1 MRGLRIVALIIMV
14 AIFAT
19 VMVGCN
25 GNEEGIEFDEARVI
39 VKKLMS
45 NASEINRI
53 HYGEGLLHLDI
64 ESKNAYIEIDPQ
76 EKYKS
81 LEEIKAFTRSVLSQS
96 YANELIE
103 STFEGRYSA
112 GGGIVTKARYIEL
125 SNTILVL
132 KDIEAY
138 EGIYCYDLDTIE
150 IKETTLDRIEAII
163 TTIDGNIKEV
173 VCVLEAQGWRL
184 DSTTY

>member
-1 MRGLRIVALIIMV
+1 VKKLSFLAIIIVV

-25 GNEEGIEFDEARVI
+25 NNEVGIEHSEARAI
-39 VKKLMS
+39 VKDLMS

-53 HYGEGLLHLDI
+53 HYGEGLAHLED
-64 ESKNAYIEIDPQ
+64 ESKNAYVEIDPQ

-81 LEEIKAFTRSVLSQS
+81 LEEIKAFTRSVLSES
-96 YANELIE
+96 YARELIE

-112 GGGIVTKARYIEL
+112 GGGVVTKARYIEI

-132 KDIEAY
+132 RDIDSY
-138 EGIYCYDLDTIE
+138 EGIYQYDLDTVS
-150 IKETTLDRIEAII
+150 IKETTSTKIKATV

-173 VCVLEAQGWRL
+173 VCVLEAQGWRI